1 MKAVMLC
8 CDKYLISA
16 YHTIITYEHYI
27 PDNEFTFLVPYNDVI
42 PEYINKLKSILNER
56 LILIKC
62 ENKFKTTMTA
72 LLNEIPDEEFI
83 YWCFSDNY
91 IHQILD
97 REKFIKVKNSIED
110 GYNNEY
116 DVVAIVYNKKYNKMR
131 KELPKVF
138 LNNIEYLVGPKWDN
152 PVFNIWNHQFMKAK
166 LLKKIWE
173 LFDEP
178 KKAKELDYQLM
189 NLKHRIYKDPVFN
202 GCKNIYLDEK
212 IIRLGENTS
221 RGLMTAN
228 AYEHYKKLNLD
239 ENLINIGIN
248 MEKSLLW

>member
-1 MKAVMLC
+1 MLC
-8 CDKYLISA
+8 CDKFLICV
-16 YHTIITYEHYI
+16 YHTIISYEHYI
-27 PDNEFTFLVPYNDVI
+27 PDNEFTFLVPYNDII

-72 LLNEIPDEEFI
+72 LLKDIPDEEYI
-83 YWCFSDNY
+83 YWCSSDNY

-116 DVVAIVYNKKYNKMR
+116 DVTAIVYNKKYNKI
-131 KELPKVF
+131 KKDLSKIN

-152 PVFNIWNHQFMKAK
+152 PVMNIWNHQFMKSK
-166 LLKKIWE
+166 ILKRIWTLL
-173 LFDEP
+173 DEP
-178 KKAKELDYQLM
+178 KHAKDLDYQLM
-189 NLKHRIYKDPVFN
+189 DLKHNIYKDTIFKK
-202 GCKNIYLDEK
+202 CKNIYLDEN

-221 RGLMTAN
+221 RGLMTLN
-228 AYEHYKKLNLD
+228 AYNNYKKFNLN